1 MDITVVDRSATSGTT
16 ALHTAAPGSK
26 FVAFACL
33 LAAVVI
39 NANLFVVLAIALM
52 MLAAL
57 VALRLPARQMLP
69 LAFYPALFAAVFA
82 FASAPDVLTAALIIV
97 KAVTGALGAVMLMF
111 TTPYPQ
117 VFALVQRVTP
127 SLVGDTLLMTYR
139 ALFLLADKLSHLT
152 RAVRLRSGVALN
164 QPLRA
169 ARASSRALGGLIL
182 YSLDL
187 SQREYDVLLLRGYEG
202 RLRVTPQRSTSRP
215 ADVATVSAGVLA
227 LVAAIIWRVYWA
239 GLNDY
244 SWVLPVLALIALVAG
259 ALIARRHR

>member
-1 MDITVVDRSATSGTT
+1 
-16 ALHTAAPGSK
+16 
-26 FVAFACL
+26 
-33 LAAVVI
+33 
-39 NANLFVVLAIALM
+39 
-52 MLAAL
+52 
-57 VALRLPARQMLP
+57 
-69 LAFYPALFAAVFA
+69 
-82 FASAPDVLTAALIIV
+82 
-97 KAVTGALGAVMLMF
+97 
-111 TTPYPQ
+111 
-117 VFALVQRVTP
+117 
-127 SLVGDTLLMTYR
+127 
-139 ALFLLADKLSHLT
+139 
-152 RAVRLRSGVALN
+152 VALN

-215 ADVATVSAGVLA
+215 ADVATVSTGVLA

-239 GLNDY
+239 DLNDY